1 MEKLSD
7 FSFSPLILKL
17 FSGAR
22 SHLHQTSWE
31 ECPAT
36 SYTPIPAPRRVT
48 PSLLSWFLGT
58 QGFLFQVSKTSSLA
72 PLPYNTGEAGS
83 KSSVLLPYA
92 AGLLLGGR
100 GTHTVLSLKGDEF
113 SGNCGRT
120 SRGKGCPSV
129 VWTVTTGYEV
139 LGR

>member
-36 SYTPIPAPRRVT
+36 LYTPHPC
-48 PSLLSWFLGT
+48 T
-58 QGFLFQVSKTSSLA
+58 QESKPFIAELVA
-72 PLPYNTGEAGS
+72 
-83 KSSVLLPYA
+83 
-92 AGLLLGGR
+92 
-100 GTHTVLSLKGDEF
+100 
-113 SGNCGRT
+113 
-120 SRGKGCPSV
+120 
-129 VWTVTTGYEV
+129 
-139 LGR
+139 